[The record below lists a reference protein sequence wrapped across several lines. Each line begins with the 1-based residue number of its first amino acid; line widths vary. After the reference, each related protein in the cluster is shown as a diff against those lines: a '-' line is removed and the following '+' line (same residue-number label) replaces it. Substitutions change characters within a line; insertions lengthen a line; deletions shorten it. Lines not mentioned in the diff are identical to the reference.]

1 MQIIQSLGL
10 LALLSSTALSIVHDV
25 DVGNG
30 GLVFN
35 PDSIKAKVGDHVNF
49 HFYAGEHSV
58 AESLFKSPCAPS
70 GPKAIYSGFQN
81 PSGSSEEAKLM
92 FSMRVNTTDPIWL
105 YCSQVEHCQNGMSM
119 VINPPA
125 PSTGKTLAKYM
136 SNSKG
141 VSGSSPAKIF
151 GGVLEPN
158 KDSDASVDKS

>member
-10 LALLSSTALSIVHDV
+10 LALLSSTALSIVHDI

-30 GLVFN
+30 GLTFT
-35 PDSIKAKVGDHVNF
+35 PDHITAKVGDHVNF
-49 HFYAGEHSV
+49 HFFAGGHSV
-58 AESLFKSPCAPS
+58 AQSLFKSPCAPS

-125 PSTGKTLAKYM
+125 PSTGKTLAKYQ
-136 SNSKG
+136 SHSEG
-141 VSGSSPAKIF
+141 VAGSSPVKVF

-158 KDSDASVDKS
+158 KGGSAADES